1 MKDSKRQVAR
11 SAAII
16 RRALS
21 WALELEDP
29 SAFETQGIV
38 LVPKV
43 EGMHTSGDVNEEEF
57 DASTQVTLK
66 VVWV

>member
-1 MKDSKRQVAR
+1 MPDSKRQVAR

-29 SAFETQGIV
+29 GAFETEGIV
-38 LVPKV
+38 LTPWRK
-43 EGMHTSGDVNEEEF
+43 GYYSSADASDEF
-57 DASTQVTLK
+57 DASTQVTVK
-66 VVWV
+66 VQFA